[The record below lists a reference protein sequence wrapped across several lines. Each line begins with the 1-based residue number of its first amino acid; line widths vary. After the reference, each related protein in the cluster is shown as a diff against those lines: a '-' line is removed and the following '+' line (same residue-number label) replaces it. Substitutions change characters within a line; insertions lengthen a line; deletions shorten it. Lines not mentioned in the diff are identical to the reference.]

1 MVVSLN
7 PEPNKEIFQSLL
19 NSTLTKLDSESKKK
33 QELYLTTLGTKLED
47 VVAEI
52 MSDNAKGTP
61 FENSI
66 ELISGQRFPDI
77 VANKYY
83 GVEVKTTK
91 QNHWTTTGNS
101 VLEGTRVKDV
111 ERIFMLFGKMVSPIE
126 FKCRPYE
133 DCLSEVVV
141 THSPRYLINMDLAEG
156 KTIFDKLEI
165 PYDTLRKES
174 NPVKPIIEYY
184 RKNLKSGQD
193 LWWLDQDGDSGKS
206 IIIKYWNSLPRQ
218 IQKKYVSTSM
228 IYFPEVFKRD
238 FNRCAFWLYENE
250 SVICPNVRDQ
260 FSAGGTGSL
269 IWHNRTYS
277 GLPRIIINLISSLD
291 EIKDILKITDVE
303 TLSHYWGNEFMDKQ
317 LSWIKLIIKN
327 TRKLYLPFNLETF
340 LIERI
345 MD

>member
-1 MVVSLN
+1 L
-7 PEPNKEIFQSLL
+7 
-19 NSTLTKLDSESKKK
+19 
-33 QELYLTTLGTKLED
+33 
-47 VVAEI
+47 
-52 MSDNAKGTP
+52 TP

-141 THSPRYLINMDLAEG
+141 THSPRYLINMDLGEG
-156 KTIFDKLEI
+156 NTIFDKLEM
-165 PYDTLRKES
+165 PYNVLRKES
-174 NPVKPIIEYY
+174 NPVRPIIEYY
-184 RKNLKSGQD
+184 RKNLKKGQD
-193 LWWLDQDGDSGKS
+193 LWWLDQDGDNGKS
-206 IIIKYWNSLPRQ
+206 IIIKYWNSLP
-218 IQKKYVSTSM
+218 KKVQRNYVSTSM

-269 IWHNRTYS
+269 IWNKKTYNAV
-277 GLPRIIINLISSLD
+277 PRIIINLVVSLD
-291 EIKDILKITDVE
+291 EIKEILNTSSVE
-303 TLSHYWGNEFMDKQ
+303 TLSHFWGNEFKNRY
-317 LSWIKLIIKN
+317 LYWIDLIVEN
-327 TRKLYLPFNLETF
+327 TRKLYLPFDLKDL
-340 LIERI
+340 LIEKMRE
-345 MD
+345 